1 MGFIQ
6 KKWRW
11 WIVMKIDKKMTFWCT
26 RSHDIVIHFP
36 GHMTLWYTW
45 PSMTCW
51 TTLHFTRIDFQC
63 IKIRK
68 YKECLSALYKPNNS
82 KESSVESGP
91 GLHSTCV
98 NVRPILTKPLQIK
111 PCNKCCNWFFN
122 SLFQKLNWQLAQ
134 YYSAQISALT
144 RECPL
149 QQCTCLSQWS

>member
-11 WIVMKIDKKMTFWCT
+11 WIVMKIDKKMTCWCT
-26 RSHDIVIHFP
+26 RSHDIVIHWAIYDMLNHLAFYKDRFP
-36 GHMTLWYTW
+36 MHQDKENINQ
-45 PSMTCW
+45 
-51 TTLHFTRIDFQC
+51 TTA
-63 IKIRK
+63 KK
-68 YKECLSALYKPNNS
+68 AVLSL
-82 KESSVESGP
+82 
-91 GLHSTCV
+91 GLHLACV